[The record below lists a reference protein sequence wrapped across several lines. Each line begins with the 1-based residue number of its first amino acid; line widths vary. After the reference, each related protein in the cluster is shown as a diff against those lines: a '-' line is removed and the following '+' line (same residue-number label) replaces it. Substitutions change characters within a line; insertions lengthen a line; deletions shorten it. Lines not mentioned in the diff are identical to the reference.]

1 MEMRMDAVLK
11 ASAVGNQALPSIAV
25 IMEDV
30 FIFGVLFGRRKL
42 NNCVR
47 RP

>member
-1 MEMRMDAVLK
+1 MDAVLK
-11 ASAVGNQALPSIAV
+11 ASAARNEALPSIAV

-30 FIFGVLFGRRKL
+30 FIFEVFVGRRKL
-42 NNCVR
+42 DNCVR